1 MLILH
6 TVVDTVM
13 DMFIFDTHTFGSVI
27 DSVLYKVC
35 LQAKEKK
42 ICVSANP
49 AYPTFFYYHF
59 WTSSVKSQIL
69 VLYRNL
75 ELGVG

>member
-1 MLILH
+1 VLILH

-49 AYPTFFYYHF
+49 AFGLLLILLRFGSQSYFLVFL
-59 WTSSVKSQIL
+59 TSHQKTKK
-69 VLYRNL
+69 
-75 ELGVG
+75 

>member
-42 ICVSANP
+42 ILC
-49 AYPTFFYYHF
+49 
-59 WTSSVKSQIL
+59 I
-69 VLYRNL
+69 R
-75 ELGVG
+75 